1 MGSIEHNSDQHHS
14 HHHSHHS
21 HKLHSHSHGRGKE
34 DRFYVLHTDSHRDLK
49 MVVPAERN
57 AHASNSPSAS
67 HGLRVIHNEKA
78 NTSDPLSAREFA
90 RRKLESQEIQ
100 NMKAARLINS
110 RGSGS
115 PESARYRS
123 FSVAD
128 STISGISE
136 RPRYSHFHNESIQS
150 DISMRTLD
158 PMKAHAGIPDE
169 IPAESGSKMLERRG
183 TRSRNLE
190 SRRKPPPGSNSVV
203 SGNSGRNVA
212 NAGLESVRHEIGES
226 GNEGNGVEH
235 DVKSGQTRGE
245 EKAEIINDENS
256 KATQGAEGEK
266 TALLDESEEKG
277 RGSGLVVSEMKLS
290 SKGDSLEGL
299 QEKKDSQEVSESN
312 PEEVIGKNDGVHEVK
327 QSDGTSKEHGSGL
340 NDKADSSETQKDN
353 ESRNGD
359 LKNKDV
365 LTEPAKDDTQSTTS
379 SSITDFLGSVD
390 GMSSLDRN
398 LTDDFEEAFGKD
410 IADDSVEKSG
420 SYENMGSYG
429 EIGGRRGREKSGD
442 YEKIESYGQPDN
454 NYKPDNDYKP
464 DNNYKPGNNYKPD
477 NNYNPDN
484 FEQSE
489 LESQNVKK
497 PELNFESASLDLS
510 DGRESAETRTASL
523 EKTPVPG
530 DNAAQME
537 TPIVSRLATECVYSE
552 SDSEEE
558 SPVENR
564 DTSLK
569 RLSMSHRMIADLQN
583 ELPEE
588 VLGSSVGSR
597 ASDLGVGDS
606 PVSKMISSSPISA
619 DGKQQKIP
627 EAESEAEEEQAA
639 EITSESRAISPI
651 TSDVTDE
658 DQFMDAE
665 EALMKTPLEK
675 GQAIFSRPSMS
686 IVSGRRVKLNDED
699 SFYSVSS
706 SADNTQ
712 QTIMKPES
720 EGTSPVAWKK
730 LQVDVPR
737 NIVGNSQVKLVSV
750 GLGVDS
756 KSSVS
761 VAEHPYTGSRSGT
774 PGTNSSASV
783 ISSTRNLILPT
794 PIEERSR
801 TFQAANPGDAND
813 EQLILSPPRS
823 VSAYSSGFGG
833 SYSEGE
839 NAGNGIANGKK
850 IGDERSD
857 DERENGGK
865 SSVESSSHE
874 NTNVSDNMSVNQRN
888 NADTSNDNG
897 SDSDDELSFV
907 AKSPYHHHP
916 LNVQHADQPRKM
928 VIVNPSEG
936 STASSGSQDEPADI
950 IPSSGIPLP
959 TEASSRGSFS
969 SDETGVSSKDVAKTS
984 SERTSTCDAD
994 AATSSVRTSHP
1005 QAASAEHNV
1014 EYSGGSGDISSI
1026 PKTYDRREQPVV
1038 EPLAHSAASSSRK
1051 RLPLDIPN
1059 EGRGRR
1065 SISISTANPGLFD
1078 NAHTKERIMYAN
1090 GSGTTANTQQAAPPA
1105 PQRKQ
1110 QLVFGKKIESD
1121 KQPPEGKGQ
1130 KSLYVERLRG
1140 IGLVS
1145 YTRQQPSYK
1154 VLPVAIRPI
1163 RSRHRRTP
1171 SHQATI
1177 ASIQSSLKHGTL
1189 RPKTRMLASEIDE
1202 SELPDSKLSHDLS
1215 KTKVPTDP
1223 DAEIIEVTN
1232 QLRRLTADPAQ
1243 LSRRE
1248 SSLDRFSSVR
1258 SARGLSMNGRALKL
1272 FVANP
1277 DENDEN

>member
-1 MGSIEHNSDQHHS
+1 MGSVEHNSDQHHS

-21 HKLHSHSHGRGKE
+21 HKLHSHGRGKD

-49 MVVPAERN
+49 MVIPAARN
-57 AHASNSPSAS
+57 VHTSNSPSAS
-67 HGLRVIHNEKA
+67 HGLRVIHNDKA

-100 NMKAARLINS
+100 NMKAVRLINS

-169 IPAESGSKMLERRG
+169 MPAEAGCKMLERRG

-203 SGNSGRNVA
+203 SGKSGRNVA
-212 NAGLESVRHEIGES
+212 NAGLESGRHEIVES
-226 GNEGNGVEH
+226 GNEGNMVEH
-235 DVKSGQTRGE
+235 DVRSGQTRGE

-256 KATQGAEGEK
+256 KATHVAEGEK
-266 TALLDESEEKG
+266 TALLDETDEKE
-277 RGSGLVVSEMKLS
+277 RGSGLVVPEMNLLSEE
-290 SKGDSLEGL
+290 GSLEGL
-299 QEKKDSQEVSESN
+299 QEKNDSQVVSEGN
-312 PEEVIGKNDGVHEVK
+312 LGEVIGKNEGVHEVK

-340 NDKADSSETQKDN
+340 NDKADFSETQKDN

-359 LKNKDV
+359 LNNKDI
-365 LTEPAKDDTQSTTS
+365 LTEPTKDDTQSTTS

-398 LTDDFEEAFGKD
+398 LTDDFEEAFGKG

-420 SYENMGSYG
+420 SYQNMGSYG
-429 EIGGRRGREKSGD
+429 EIGDRGSREKSGD
-442 YEKIESYGQPDN
+442 YEKIESYEQPDN
-454 NYKPDNDYKP
+454 NYKPDN
-464 DNNYKPGNNYKPD
+464 
-477 NNYNPDN
+477 N
-484 FEQSE
+484 FEQSK

-510 DGRESAETRTASL
+510 DGRESAETRTAST

-552 SDSEEE
+552 SESEEG
-558 SPVENR
+558 SPVENG

-588 VLGSSVGSR
+588 VLGSSVGTR
-597 ASDLGVGDS
+597 TSDLGVGDS
-606 PVSKMISSSPISA
+606 QVSKIISSGPISVE
-619 DGKQQKIP
+619 GKQQKIP

-639 EITSESRAISPI
+639 EITPGSRAISPI

-658 DQFMDAE
+658 DQFTDAE

-720 EGTSPVAWKK
+720 ERTSPVAWKK

-737 NIVGNSQVKLVSV
+737 NVVENSQVKLVSV

-756 KSSVS
+756 KSSVP

-783 ISSTRNLILPT
+783 ISSARNLILPT

-801 TFQAANPGDAND
+801 TFQVANPGDAND

-823 VSAYSSGFGG
+823 VIAYSSGFGG

-850 IGDERSD
+850 IGDEGSE
-857 DERENGGK
+857 DERGNDGK

-874 NTNVSDNMSVNQRN
+874 NTNVRDNTNVGDNISVNQRN

-969 SDETGVSSKDVAKTS
+969 SGETSVSNKDAAKTS
-984 SERTSTCDAD
+984 SERTSMCDAD

-1014 EYSGGSGDISSI
+1014 DYSGGSGDISSI

-1051 RLPLDIPN
+1051 RPPLDIPN

-1090 GSGTTANTQQAAPPA
+1090 GSGTTANAQQAAQPA

-1110 QLVFGKKIESD
+1110 QLAFGKKIESD

>member
-1 MGSIEHNSDQHHS
+1 MGSVEHNSDQHHS

-34 DRFYVLHTDSHRDLK
+34 DRSYVLHTDSHRDLK
-49 MVVPAERN
+49 MVIPGERN
-57 AHASNSPSAS
+57 AHTSNSPSAS

-169 IPAESGSKMLERRG
+169 IPAEAGSRILERRG

-203 SGNSGRNVA
+203 SGNSGRDVA

-226 GNEGNGVEH
+226 GNEGDGVER
-235 DVKSGQTRGE
+235 DVKSGQTSVE
-245 EKAEIINDENS
+245 EKAEIMNDENS
-256 KATQGAEGEK
+256 KATQGAEAEK
-266 TALLDESEEKG
+266 TALLDESEEKE
-277 RGSGLVVSEMKLS
+277 RGSGLVVPEMKLPS
-290 SKGDSLEGL
+290 REGSLEGL

-312 PEEVIGKNDGVHEVK
+312 PEEVIGKNEGVHEVK

-340 NDKADSSETQKDN
+340 NDKADSSENQKDN
-353 ESRNGD
+353 ESRNGG
-359 LKNKDV
+359 LKSKDI
-365 LTEPAKDDTQSTTS
+365 LTEPVKDDTQSTTS

-429 EIGGRRGREKSGD
+429 EIGGCGSREKSGD
-442 YEKIESYGQPDN
+442 YEKIESFEQPDN
-454 NYKPDNDYKP
+454 NYKS
-464 DNNYKPGNNYKPD
+464 DNNYKPNN
-477 NNYNPDN
+477 N

-510 DGRESAETRTASL
+510 DGRESAETRTASP

-552 SDSEEE
+552 SESEEE

-569 RLSMSHRMIADLQN
+569 RLSMTHRMIADLQN

-606 PVSKMISSSPISA
+606 QVSKMISSSPISA

-639 EITSESRAISPI
+639 EITPGSRAISPI

-658 DQFMDAE
+658 DQFTDAE

-720 EGTSPVAWKK
+720 ERTSPVAWKK

-737 NIVGNSQVKLVSV
+737 NIVENSQVKLVSV
-750 GLGVDS
+750 GLGMDS

-783 ISSTRNLILPT
+783 ISSARNLILPT

-801 TFQAANPGDAND
+801 TFQVANPGDAND
-813 EQLILSPPRS
+813 GQLILSSPRS
-823 VSAYSSGFGG
+823 VIAYSSGFGG

-850 IGDERSD
+850 IGDEGSD
-857 DERENGGK
+857 DERGNGGK
-865 SSVESSSHE
+865 GSVESSSHE
-874 NTNVSDNMSVNQRN
+874 NTNVRDNTSVGDNI

-969 SDETGVSSKDVAKTS
+969 SDGTGVSSKDAAKTS
-984 SERTSTCDAD
+984 SERTSMCDAD

-1051 RLPLDIPN
+1051 RPPLDIPN

-1090 GSGTTANTQQAAPPA
+1090 GSGATANTQQAAQPA
-1105 PQRKQ
+1105 SQRKQ
-1110 QLVFGKKIESD
+1110 QLVLGKKIESD

-1232 QLRRLTADPAQ
+1232 QLKRLTADPAQ